1 MSGDG
6 EWEIWFHGCYDIW
19 AGRRDRGF
27 GKKDDAEIEEERQYL
42 SLFYQYSNKIFFY
55 HQADKKKP
63 GEKFPNRL
71 FAKDI
76 QNSLRDF

>member
-6 EWEIWFHGCYDIW
+6 YGGFGFHGYYDIW
-19 AGRRDRGF
+19 GVCGDRGF

-63 GEKFPNRL
+63 
-71 FAKDI
+71 
-76 QNSLRDF
+76 